1 MNFVTTIGLEVH
13 VELKTNSKI
22 FSPSPVQ
29 FGSEPNANTNVID
42 WGYPG
47 VLPTPNKGVV
57 EAGIKAATAL
67 HAEIEHHTYFDRK
80 NYFYPDNPKAYQITQ
95 HEKPIAH
102 DGWIEI
108 EVDGKKKKI
117 GIEEMH
123 IEEDAGKN
131 THENDYSY
139 VDLNR
144 QGTPL
149 IEIVSKPDID
159 SPEEAYAYC
168 EALRQRIQFT
178 GVSDVKM
185 EEGSMRV
192 DVNISIRPA
201 GSDKYGVKT
210 EMKNLN
216 SFNYVRKSLEYEE
229 QRQQQVLMAGG
240 KIQQETRRF
249 DETTGQTILMRV
261 KEGSDDYRY
270 FPEPDIPA
278 VDIDDDWIASVKKTI
293 PEMPGSRRERY
304 INEFGLT
311 AYDAGVLTQTKEMSD
326 FFDATVAEGADPKL
340 ASNYLQGDV
349 NAYLN
354 EHKVDLLAT
363 DLTPTN
369 LAGMIKMISDETI
382 SSKIAKKVFKA
393 IMAGSE
399 PVQWVN
405 DKGLVQLSDPAKLQP
420 IVDDVL
426 DNNQQSID
434 DFKNGKDRAVG
445 FLVGQIM
452 KKTRGQANPKV
463 VNQLLMT
470 SLKAR

>member
-1 MNFVTTIGLEVH
+1 
-13 VELKTNSKI
+13 
-22 FSPSPVQ
+22 
-29 FGSEPNANTNVID
+29 
-42 WGYPG
+42 
-47 VLPTPNKGVV
+47 
-57 EAGIKAATAL
+57 
-67 HAEIEHHTYFDRK
+67 
-80 NYFYPDNPKAYQITQ
+80 
-95 HEKPIAH
+95 
-102 DGWIEI
+102 
-108 EVDGKKKKI
+108 
-117 GIEEMH
+117 
-123 IEEDAGKN
+123 
-131 THENDYSY
+131 
-139 VDLNR
+139 
-144 QGTPL
+144 
-149 IEIVSKPDID
+149 
-159 SPEEAYAYC
+159 
-168 EALRQRIQFT
+168 
-178 GVSDVKM
+178 
-185 EEGSMRV
+185 MRV